1 MNTESFSIRHIGPRE
16 SDLPKMLETVKAST
30 LDELIND
37 TIPSNIRLKEDI
49 KLESPMN
56 ESDYLMHLKKMR

>member
-16 SDLPKMLETVKAST
+16 SDLPKMLEIVKAST

-37 TIPSNIRLKEDI
+37 TIPSNIRLIEDI

-56 ESDYLMHLKKMR
+56 